1 MNSFKTNV
9 RICEKSNAFINIYCQ
24 ASIETNLE
32 QKRRERQKLYIE
44 SSDSDSDSGNS
55 DSTSDPPSGYD
66 INDKVYDKLFE
77 KANICEIDDDTMLKM
92 KEKESDKD
100 DNISDTEQDEKLIN
114 MLKVLPKRESARTSM
129 NSFDVTSFVD
139 LSTPKGGCRK
149 KSGK

>member
-1 MNSFKTNV
+1 MIESINSIVDNLVEEKVGDEDSEPLEKKVPSRTALKLKVKILYHREVNIV
-9 RICEKSNAFINIYCQ
+9 LQSHIRISRNSYGFINIYCQ

-100 DNISDTEQDEKLIN
+100 DN
-114 MLKVLPKRESARTSM
+114 
-129 NSFDVTSFVD
+129 
-139 LSTPKGGCRK
+139 
-149 KSGK
+149 